1 MIDKYPEIAQELH
14 THLQGIGKFVK
25 AMDIVDFMDTP
36 EMWLRSGL
44 KKQIDISTAQRWM
57 RKLDYQWTYSE
68 LKGQYVDGHE
78 REDVV
83 NYRQKV
89 FLPRW
94 ANIKAR
100 NWDWANGQPNPLS
113 HE

>member
-1 MIDKYPEIAQELH
+1 
-14 THLQGIGKFVK
+14 
-25 AMDIVDFMDTP
+25 MDLVDFMDTP
-36 EMWLRSGL
+36 EMRLRSGL
-44 KKQIDISTAQRWM
+44 KKRLDISTAQRWM
-57 RKLDYQWTYSE
+57 RKLDYRWTYSE

-83 NYRQKV
+83 KYQKEV

-94 ANIKAR
+94 GNVKAR
-100 NWDWANGQPNPLS
+100 NWDWANGQPDPLP